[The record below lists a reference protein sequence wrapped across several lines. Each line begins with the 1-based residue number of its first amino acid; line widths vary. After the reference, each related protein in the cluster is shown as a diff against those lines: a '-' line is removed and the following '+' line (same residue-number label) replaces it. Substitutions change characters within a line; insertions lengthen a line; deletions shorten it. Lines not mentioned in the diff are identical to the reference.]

1 VDETFLTD
9 VETQEIEIA
18 GRRVRFPVR
27 YYEATTM
34 GATFVAPLDRVQRVL
49 PSSKLVPIQPAPGM
63 ALVYL
68 GAYSYRRIEGLAPY
82 NEFGVMA
89 PCTYK
94 ESTGAPSLP
103 GSFFYHLPVTTEEAR
118 LGGVEIYG
126 FPKFVA
132 EIEFEDGEQTC
143 HCRVSE
149 GGREIVSLQVNKVP
163 TVPETSESYCYTV
176 KDGQLVR
183 TRVQSQ
189 GEAGASEV
197 GGGALF
203 FLGEHPVAEQIG
215 ALAMRDTSVGHR
227 YAPQVQMLLH
237 APGAWLSL

>member
-1 VDETFLTD
+1 VDETFLTN
-9 VETQEIEIA
+9 VEMQEVEVA
-18 GRRVRFPVR
+18 GRRVQFPVR

-49 PSSKLVPIQPAPGM
+49 PSSKLEPVQPAPGM

-68 GAYSYRRIEGLAPY
+68 GAYAYRRIEGLAPY
-82 NEFGVMA
+82 NEFGVLV

-94 ESTGAPSLP
+94 ESVDAPGLP

-132 EIEFEDGEQTC
+132 EIGFEDGEQAC

-149 GGREIVSLQVNKVP
+149 GGQEIITLQVNKLP
-163 TVPETSESYCYTV
+163 TAPQTSESYCYTL

-197 GGGALF
+197 GGGAWF
-203 FLGEHPVAEQIG
+203 ALGDHPVAEQIR
-215 ALAMRDTSVGHR
+215 ALAIRETSVGHR
-227 YAPQVQMLLH
+227 YAPKVQMLLH